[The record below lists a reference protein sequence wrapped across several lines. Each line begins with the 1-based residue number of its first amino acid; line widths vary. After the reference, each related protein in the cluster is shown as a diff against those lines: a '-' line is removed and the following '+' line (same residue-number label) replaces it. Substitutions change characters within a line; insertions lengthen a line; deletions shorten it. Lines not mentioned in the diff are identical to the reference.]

1 MSKGVIIEAEELAS
15 STLQQGVGIMSAVR
29 FTKDH
34 EWILMQDDGVGVIG
48 ITDYAQDQL
57 GELVYVE
64 LPEIDKE
71 LGAGSDAVVIESV
84 KAAGEV
90 KAPVSGTVV
99 EVNEALADEPEKVN
113 NDPMG
118 DGWFIKIKITDTSE
132 LDNLMDEDA
141 YKEYTDDL

>member
-1 MSKGVIIEAEELAS
+1 
-15 STLQQGVGIMSAVR
+15 MSAVR

-34 EWILMQDDGVGVIG
+34 EWIQMEDDDIGVVG

-64 LPEIDKE
+64 LPEVEQE
-71 LGAGSDAVVIESV
+71 LASGTDAVVIESV

-99 EVNEALADEPEKVN
+99 EVNETLVDEPEKVN

-118 DGWFIKIKITDTSE
+118 DGWFIKIKVANVDE
-132 LDNLMDEDA
+132 LDDLMDEDG
-141 YKEYTDDL
+141 YKEYIDDL

>member
-1 MSKGVIIEAEELAS
+1 
-15 STLQQGVGIMSAVR
+15 MSAVK

-34 EWILMQDDGVGVIG
+34 EWILMQDDGIGVIG

-71 LGAGSDAVVIESV
+71 LGTGSDAVVIESV

-99 EVNEALADEPEKVN
+99 AVNEALADEPETVN

-118 DGWFIKIKITDTSE
+118 EGWFIKIKITDTSE
-132 LDNLMDEDA
+132 LDELMDEDA
-141 YKEYTDDL
+141 YKEYTDEL

>member
-1 MSKGVIIEAEELAS
+1 MSGV
-15 STLQQGVGIMSAVR
+15 R
-29 FTKDH
+29 YTKDH
-34 EWILMQDDGVGVIG
+34 EWILMQDDGIGVIG

-90 KAPVSGTVV
+90 KAPVGGTVV
-99 EVNEALADEPEKVN
+99 AVNEALADEPETVN

-132 LDNLMDEDA
+132 LDNLMNEDA

>member
-1 MSKGVIIEAEELAS
+1 MSEAK
-15 STLQQGVGIMSAVR
+15 

-34 EWILMQDDGVGVIG
+34 EWILMGDDGIGVIG

-64 LPEIDKE
+64 LPAVDTE
-71 LGAGSDAVVIESV
+71 LSGGGDAVVIESV

-90 KAPVSGTVV
+90 KAPVSGIVV

-118 DGWFIKIKITDTSE
+118 DGWFIKLKISDTGE
-132 LDNLMDEDA
+132 LDDLMDEDA
-141 YKEYTDDL
+141 YKQYTDDL

>member
-1 MSKGVIIEAEELAS
+1 MG
-15 STLQQGVGIMSAVR
+15 
-29 FTKDH
+29 
-34 EWILMQDDGVGVIG
+34 DDGIGVIG

-64 LPEIDKE
+64 LPAVDTE
-71 LGAGSDAVVIESV
+71 LSGGGDAVVIESV

-90 KAPVSGTVV
+90 KAPVSGIVV

-118 DGWFIKIKITDTSE
+118 DGWFIKLKISDTGE
-132 LDNLMDEDA
+132 LDDLMDEDA
-141 YKEYTDDL
+141 YKQYTDDL

>member
-1 MSKGVIIEAEELAS
+1 
-15 STLQQGVGIMSAVR
+15 MSAVR
-29 FTKDH
+29 YTKDH
-34 EWILMQDDGVGVIG
+34 EWILMEDDEIGVIG

-64 LPEIDKE
+64 LPEVDQE
-71 LGAGSDAVVIESV
+71 LAAGSDAVVIESV

-90 KAPVSGTVV
+90 KAPVGGSVV
-99 EVNEALADEPEKVN
+99 EVNESLVDEPEKVN

-118 DGWFIKIKITDTSE
+118 EGWFVKMKVTDSSE
-132 LDNLMDEDA
+132 LDALMDEEA

>member
-1 MSKGVIIEAEELAS
+1 MSEVK
-15 STLQQGVGIMSAVR
+15 

-34 EWILMQDDGVGVIG
+34 EWILLEDDGIGVIG

-64 LPEIDKE
+64 LPEIDTE
-71 LGAGSDAVVIESV
+71 LSGGSDAVVIESV

-99 EVNEALADEPEKVN
+99 AVNEALADEPEKVN

-118 DGWFIKIKITDTSE
+118 DGWFIKMKITDTSE
-132 LDNLMDEDA
+132 LDDLMDEDA
-141 YKEYTDDL
+141 YKKYTDDL

>member
-1 MSKGVIIEAEELAS
+1 
-15 STLQQGVGIMSAVR
+15 MSAVR

-141 YKEYTDDL
+141 YKKYTDDL

>member
-1 MSKGVIIEAEELAS
+1 
-15 STLQQGVGIMSAVR
+15 MSAVR

-132 LDNLMDEDA
+132 LDNHMDEDA

>member
-1 MSKGVIIEAEELAS
+1 
-15 STLQQGVGIMSAVR
+15 MSAVR
-29 FTKDH
+29 YTKDH
-34 EWILMQDDGVGVIG
+34 EWILMQDDGIGVIG

-64 LPEIDKE
+64 LPDIDKE

-90 KAPVSGTVV
+90 KAPVSGIVV
-99 EVNEALADEPEKVN
+99 AVNEALADEPEKVN

-118 DGWFIKIKITDTSE
+118 DGWFIKMKITDTSE

>member
-1 MSKGVIIEAEELAS
+1 
-15 STLQQGVGIMSAVR
+15 MSAAR
-29 FTKDH
+29 YTRDH
-34 EWILMQDDGVGVIG
+34 EWIVMEDDDIAVVG

-64 LPEIDKE
+64 LPKIDQE

-90 KAPVSGTVV
+90 KAPVSGSIV
-99 EVNEALADEPEKVN
+99 EVNEALVDEPEKVN

-118 DGWFIKIKITDTSE
+118 EGWFIKMKVTDTSE
-132 LDNLMDEDA
+132 LDDLMDENA

>member
-1 MSKGVIIEAEELAS
+1 MSEAK
-15 STLQQGVGIMSAVR
+15 

-34 EWILMQDDGVGVIG
+34 EWILMGDDGIGVIG

-64 LPEIDKE
+64 LPAVDTE
-71 LGAGSDAVVIESV
+71 LSGGSDAVVIESV

-90 KAPVSGTVV
+90 KAPVSGIVV

-118 DGWFIKIKITDTSE
+118 DGWFIKLKISDTGE
-132 LDNLMDEDA
+132 LDDLMDEDA
-141 YKEYTDDL
+141 YKQYTDDL

>member
-1 MSKGVIIEAEELAS
+1 MSEVK
-15 STLQQGVGIMSAVR
+15 

-34 EWILMQDDGVGVIG
+34 EWILLEDDGIGVIG

-64 LPEIDKE
+64 LPEIDTE
-71 LGAGSDAVVIESV
+71 LSGGGDAVVIESV

-99 EVNEALADEPEKVN
+99 AVNEALADEPEKVN

-118 DGWFIKIKITDTSE
+118 DGWFIKMKITDTSE
-132 LDNLMDEDA
+132 LDDLMDEDA
-141 YKEYTDDL
+141 YKKYTDDL

>member
-1 MSKGVIIEAEELAS
+1 MSKVK
-15 STLQQGVGIMSAVR
+15 

-34 EWILMQDDGVGVIG
+34 EWILLEDDGIGVIG

-64 LPEIDKE
+64 LPEIDTE
-71 LGAGSDAVVIESV
+71 LSGGSDAVVIESV

-99 EVNEALADEPEKVN
+99 AVNEALADEPEKVN

-118 DGWFIKIKITDTSE
+118 DGWFIKMKITDTSE
-132 LDNLMDEDA
+132 LDDLMDEDA
-141 YKEYTDDL
+141 YKKYTDDL